1 MANVT
6 IPERILSTD
15 IDSISFDENG
25 DIRLTF
31 RLLESGSVRAI
42 KQYLLRANG
51 TGAYD
56 LADGTQISATTP
68 AQFLSDASSLKTRA
82 DNALVAAAAAG
93 KIRL

>member
-6 IPERILSTD
+6 IPERTLTTD
-15 IDSISFDENG
+15 IDSIAFDENG

-31 RLLESGSVRAI
+31 RLLESGSVRAV
-42 KQYLLRANG
+42 KQFILRANG
-51 TGAYD
+51 TGVYD
-56 LADGTQISATTP
+56 LADGTQIAATTP

-82 DNALVAAAAAG
+82 DAALASAAGAG